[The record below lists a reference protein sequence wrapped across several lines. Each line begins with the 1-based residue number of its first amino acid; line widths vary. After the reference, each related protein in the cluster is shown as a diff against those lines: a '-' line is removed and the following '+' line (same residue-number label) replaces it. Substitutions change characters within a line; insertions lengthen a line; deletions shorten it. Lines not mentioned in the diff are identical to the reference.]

1 MAGSR
6 SAEILEGTALVNEV
20 ALDITPMTATRR
32 RFIGI
37 LVGSMATVAAAGSV
51 AG

>member
-20 ALDITPMTATRR
+20 ALDVTDMTATPR
-32 RFIGI
+32 RFMTT